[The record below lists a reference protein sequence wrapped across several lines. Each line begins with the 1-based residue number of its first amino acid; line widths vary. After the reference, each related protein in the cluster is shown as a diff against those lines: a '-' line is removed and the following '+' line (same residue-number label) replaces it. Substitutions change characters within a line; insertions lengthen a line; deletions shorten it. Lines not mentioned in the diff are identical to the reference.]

1 MPEANTLPTI
11 NMVLD
16 KTGAGLC
23 PELMG
28 SLHNMF
34 AEVFPPP
41 IRKVGTHILDA
52 HVISSDLRS
61 FDAQSG
67 DASNDNRST
76 PTQWCA

>member
-1 MPEANTLPTI
+1 
-11 NMVLD
+11 
-16 KTGAGLC
+16 
-23 PELMG
+23 MG

-34 AEVFPPP
+34 VEVISSPV
-41 IRKVGTHILDA
+41 RKVGTHILDA